1 MQPKKR
7 PNPRT
12 GTARTTLDK
21 GQTPR
26 QRPVGVQ
33 ALGPVRYE
41 QLRRALH
48 LLSTPSGRTA
58 QARGA

>member
-7 PNPRT
+7 PSPRT
-12 GTARTTLDK
+12 GAATTTLDK

-26 QRPVGVQ
+26 RPVGVQ

-48 LLSTPSGRTA
+48 LLSVVR
-58 QARGA
+58 

>member
-12 GTARTTLDK
+12 GTAPTTLDK

-26 QRPVGVQ
+26 RPVGVQ

-48 LLSTPSGRTA
+48 LLDRTA
-58 QARGA
+58 EAR

>member
-7 PNPRT
+7 LEPRT
-12 GTARTTLDK
+12 APAPTLLDK

-26 QRPVGVQ
+26 RPVGVQ

-41 QLRRALH
+41 QLRQVLH
-48 LLSTPSGRTA
+48 QLSISSSGTA
-58 QARGA
+58 QAR

>member
-7 PNPRT
+7 PSPRT
-12 GTARTTLDK
+12 GAVPTPLDK

-26 QRPVGVQ
+26 RPVGVQ

-48 LLSTPSGRTA
+48 QLDRTA
-58 QARGA
+58 EAR

>member
-7 PNPRT
+7 PSPRT
-12 GTARTTLDK
+12 GAMTRPLDK
-21 GQTPR
+21 SQGPR
-26 QRPVGVQ
+26 RPVGVQ

-48 LLSTPSGRTA
+48 LLNV
-58 QARGA
+58 AR

>member
-7 PNPRT
+7 PNPK
-12 GTARTTLDK
+12 GMGAPVVVAK
-21 GQTPR
+21 GQGPR
-26 QRPVGVQ
+26 RPVGIQ

-48 LLSTPSGRTA
+48 QLSVAATR
-58 QARGA
+58 

>member
-7 PNPRT
+7 PNPRPGAAPT
-12 GTARTTLDK
+12 RLHK
-21 GQTPR
+21 GQGPR
-26 QRPVGVQ
+26 RPVGVQ

-48 LLSTPSGRTA
+48 LLNATA
-58 QARGA
+58 EAR

>member
-7 PNPRT
+7 SNPRT
-12 GTARTTLDK
+12 GTARTTLDN

-26 QRPVGVQ
+26 RPVGVQ

-58 QARGA
+58 EARGA

>member
-7 PNPRT
+7 SSPRT
-12 GTARTTLDK
+12 GATPPLLVK

-26 QRPVGVQ
+26 RPVGVQ

-41 QLRRALH
+41 QLRQVLH
-48 LLSTPSGRTA
+48 QLFSNTTVESR
-58 QARGA
+58 

>member
-12 GTARTTLDK
+12 GAAPTLLVK
-21 GQTPR
+21 GQALR
-26 QRPVGVQ
+26 RPVGVQ

-41 QLRRALH
+41 QLRQVLH
-48 LLSTPSGRTA
+48 QLSTGANRTA
-58 QARGA
+58 QAR

>member
-7 PNPRT
+7 PSPRT
-12 GTARTTLDK
+12 GAATPTLDK

-26 QRPVGVQ
+26 RPVGVQ

-41 QLRRALH
+41 ALRRALH
-48 LLSTPSGRTA
+48 QLSITSSRTA
-58 QARGA
+58 QAR

>member
-7 PNPRT
+7 PSPRT
-12 GTARTTLDK
+12 GAMTRPLDK
-21 GQTPR
+21 VPGPR
-26 QRPVGVQ
+26 RPVGVQ

-48 LLSTPSGRTA
+48 LLSV
-58 QARGA
+58 AR

>member
-7 PNPRT
+7 PSPRT
-12 GTARTTLDK
+12 GAAPRPLNK
-21 GQTPR
+21 GSGPR
-26 QRPVGVQ
+26 RPVGVQ

-48 LLSTPSGRTA
+48 LLNVVR
-58 QARGA
+58 

>member
-7 PNPRT
+7 PSPRSRT
-12 GTARTTLDK
+12 GTASTPLDK
-21 GQTPR
+21 GQEPR
-26 QRPVGVQ
+26 RPVGVQ

-48 LLSTPSGRTA
+48 LLNATA
-58 QARGA
+58 EAR